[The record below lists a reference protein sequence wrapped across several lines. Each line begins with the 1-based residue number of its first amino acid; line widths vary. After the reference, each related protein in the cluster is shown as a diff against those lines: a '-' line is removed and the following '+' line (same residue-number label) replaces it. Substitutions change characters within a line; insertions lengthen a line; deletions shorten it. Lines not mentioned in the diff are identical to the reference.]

1 MSLQPGTLIGR
12 YVVVRKL
19 AEGGMAEIFLAAA
32 QGPEGFEKEVVI
44 KRIRSGFATDPAF
57 IQMFVEEAKVVSR
70 LNHANIVQ
78 IIDFARHEESY
89 YLAMEY
95 VRGRSLSEAHKRAR
109 ELSVPLPPVLVAH
122 LGQEVARGLAYA
134 HRLSDGGRPLELVHR
149 DVTPHNILLSYDG
162 AVKLTDFG
170 IAKASNR
177 ATTTGMLKGKFAY
190 MSPEQARGER
200 VDPRTDVFALGITLW
215 ELLTSGRLFDSESD
229 VGVLRAVQERE
240 VLAPSVLNPEVDEE
254 MDRVILRALERDLS
268 RRYQSA
274 QEMERALAHV
284 VLRTARSPDD
294 TDLGAWMQ
302 ELFPIEAKRAEPSFS
317 RSTPVPPAP
326 SRRPTPALVASAAE
340 GIADPLA
347 GLEPEVPPEAYSATA
362 SARTVLSAGT
372 ARDES
377 SHRTPVTRTPVTQSP
392 LKQKPP
398 PSPPL
403 AERLQQLRAAAMTWV
418 AGHRVPA
425 AVAAASVL
433 LLLVVGVTWT
443 MIRHSGSTGS
453 TQVVSRESPRP
464 DDLALTPG
472 GEKKIEPPPPPPAD
486 TPPPPSTEPG
496 TLSLTVIPWGA
507 VYVDGKLVR
516 AEHVGM
522 HEYVLSPGTHRI
534 QVKGQKPSEFDVEI
548 RPGGRETRRVRVR

>member
-44 KRIRSGFATDPAF
+44 KRIRPGFANDPSF
-57 IQMFVEEAKVVSR
+57 VQMFVEEAKVVSR
-70 LNHANIVQ
+70 LSHANIVQ
-78 IIDFARHEESY
+78 IIDFARHEQTY

-134 HRLSDGGRPLELVHR
+134 HRLSDGGHPLELVHR

-177 ATTTGMLKGKFAY
+177 ATSSGMLKGKFAY

-200 VDPRTDVFALGITLW
+200 VDPRTDVFALGVTLW
-215 ELLTSGRLFDSESD
+215 ELLTSGRLFDAESD

-254 MDRVILRALERDLS
+254 LDRVILRALDRDVS

-274 QEMERALAHV
+274 QELERALAHV

-294 TDLGAWMQ
+294 TDVGLWMR
-302 ELFPIEAKRAEPSFS
+302 ELFPIEAKRAEPSVS
-317 RSTPVPPAP
+317 RSVPPPAS
-326 SRRPTPALVASAAE
+326 SRRPTPALVAAAAE
-340 GIADPLA
+340 GIAEQMV
-347 GLEPEVPPEAYSATA
+347 GLEPEVPPDAFSVSA
-362 SARTVLSAGT
+362 SSRTVLSGGSTRNEA
-372 ARDES
+372 
-377 SHRTPVTRTPVTQSP
+377 SHRTPVTRTPITRSP
-392 LKQKPP
+392 VESPP
-398 PSPPL
+398 PLSPSL
-403 AERLQQLRAAAMTWV
+403 AERLQQLRAAAVAWV
-418 AGHRVPA
+418 AGHRIPA
-425 AVAAASVL
+425 AVAATGVL
-433 LLLVVGVTWT
+433 LLVGVGVTWT
-443 MIRHSGSTGS
+443 VTRRSTSPGTASSTGA
-453 TQVVSRESPRP
+453 REPARP
-464 DDLALTPG
+464 DDTALNLTP
-472 GEKKIEPPPPPPAD
+472 KLEPPPPPPPELPA
-486 TPPPPSTEPG
+486 PSSEPG
-496 TLSLTVIPWGA
+496 TLTLTVIPWGA

-516 AEHVGM
+516 AEHVGT
-522 HEYVLSPGTHRI
+522 HDYVLSPGTHRI
-534 QVKGQKPSEFDVEI
+534 LIKGSKPSEMDVEI
-548 RPGGRETRRVRVR
+548 RSGERETRRVRVR

>member
-44 KRIRSGFATDPAF
+44 KRIRPGFANDPSF
-57 IQMFVEEAKVVSR
+57 VQMFVEEAKVVSR
-70 LNHANIVQ
+70 LSHANIVQ
-78 IIDFARHEESY
+78 IIDFARHEETY

-134 HRLSDGGRPLELVHR
+134 HRLSDGGHPLELVHR

-177 ATTTGMLKGKFAY
+177 ATSSGMLKGKFAY
-190 MSPEQARGER
+190 MSPEQARGKR
-200 VDPRTDVFALGITLW
+200 VDPRTDVFALGVTLW
-215 ELLTSGRLFDSESD
+215 ELLTSGRLFDAESD

-254 MDRVILRALERDLS
+254 LDRVILRALDRDVS

-274 QEMERALAHV
+274 QELERALAHV

-294 TDLGAWMQ
+294 TDVGLWMR
-302 ELFPIEAKRAEPSFS
+302 ELFPIEAKRAEPSVS
-317 RSTPVPPAP
+317 RSVPPPAS
-326 SRRPTPALVASAAE
+326 SRRPTPALVAAAAE
-340 GIADPLA
+340 GIAEQMV
-347 GLEPEVPPEAYSATA
+347 GLEPEVPPDAFSVSA
-362 SARTVLSAGT
+362 SSRTVLSGGSTRNEA
-372 ARDES
+372 
-377 SHRTPVTRTPVTQSP
+377 SHRTPVTRTPITRSP
-392 LKQKPP
+392 VESPP
-398 PSPPL
+398 PLSPSL
-403 AERLQQLRAAAMTWV
+403 AERLQQLRAAAVAWV
-418 AGHRVPA
+418 AGHRIPA
-425 AVAAASVL
+425 AVAATGVL
-433 LLLVVGVTWT
+433 LLVGVGVTWT
-443 MIRHSGSTGS
+443 VTRRSTSPGTASS
-453 TQVVSRESPRP
+453 TAAREPARP
-464 DDLALTPG
+464 DDTALNLTP
-472 GEKKIEPPPPPPAD
+472 KLEPPPPPPPGLPA
-486 TPPPPSTEPG
+486 PSSEPG
-496 TLSLTVIPWGA
+496 TLTLTVIPWGA

-516 AEHVGM
+516 AEHVGT
-522 HEYVLSPGTHRI
+522 HDYVLSPGTHRI
-534 QVKGQKPSEFDVEI
+534 LIKGSKPSEMDVEI
-548 RPGGRETRRVRVR
+548 RSGERETRRVRVR

>member
-44 KRIRSGFATDPAF
+44 KRIRPGFANDPSF
-57 IQMFVEEAKVVSR
+57 VQMFVEEAKVVSR
-70 LNHANIVQ
+70 LSHANIVQ
-78 IIDFARHEESY
+78 IIDFARHEQTY

-134 HRLSDGGRPLELVHR
+134 HRLSDGGHPLELVHR

-177 ATTTGMLKGKFAY
+177 ATSSGMLKGKFAY

-200 VDPRTDVFALGITLW
+200 VDPRTDVFALGVTLW
-215 ELLTSGRLFDSESD
+215 ELLTSGRLFDAESD

-254 MDRVILRALERDLS
+254 LDRVILRALDRDVS

-274 QEMERALAHV
+274 QELERALAHV

-294 TDLGAWMQ
+294 TDVGEWMR
-302 ELFPIEAKRAEPSFS
+302 ELFPIEAKRAEPSVS
-317 RSTPVPPAP
+317 RSVPPPAA
-326 SRRPTPALVASAAE
+326 SRRPTPALVAAAAE
-340 GIADPLA
+340 GIAEQMV
-347 GLEPEVPPEAYSATA
+347 GLEPEVPPDAFSVSA
-362 SARTVLSAGT
+362 SSRTVLSGGSTRNEA
-372 ARDES
+372 
-377 SHRTPVTRTPVTQSP
+377 SHRTPVTRTPITRSP
-392 LKQKPP
+392 VESPP
-398 PSPPL
+398 PLSPSL
-403 AERLQQLRAAAMTWV
+403 AERLQQLRAAAVAWV
-418 AGHRVPA
+418 AGHRIPA
-425 AVAAASVL
+425 AVAATGVL
-433 LLLVVGVTWT
+433 LLVGVGVTWT
-443 MIRHSGSTGS
+443 VTRRSTSPGTASS
-453 TQVVSRESPRP
+453 TAAREPARP
-464 DDLALTPG
+464 DDTALNLTP
-472 GEKKIEPPPPPPAD
+472 KLEPPPPPPPGLPA
-486 TPPPPSTEPG
+486 PSSEPG
-496 TLSLTVIPWGA
+496 TLTLTVIPWGA

-516 AEHVGM
+516 AEHVGT
-522 HEYVLSPGTHRI
+522 HDYVLSPGTHRI
-534 QVKGQKPSEFDVEI
+534 LIKGSKPSEMDVEI
-548 RPGGRETRRVRVR
+548 RSGGREARRVRVR

>member
-44 KRIRSGFATDPAF
+44 KRIRPGFANDPSF
-57 IQMFVEEAKVVSR
+57 VQMFVEEAKVVSR
-70 LNHANIVQ
+70 LSHANIVQ
-78 IIDFARHEESY
+78 IIDFARHEQTY

-134 HRLSDGGRPLELVHR
+134 HRLSDGGHPLELVHR

-177 ATTTGMLKGKFAY
+177 ATSSGMLKGKFAY

-200 VDPRTDVFALGITLW
+200 VDPRTDVFALGVTLW
-215 ELLTSGRLFDSESD
+215 ELLTSGRLFDAESD

-254 MDRVILRALERDLS
+254 LDRVILRALDRDVS

-274 QEMERALAHV
+274 QELERALAHV

-294 TDLGAWMQ
+294 TDVGLWMR
-302 ELFPIEAKRAEPSFS
+302 ELFPIEAKRAEPSVS
-317 RSTPVPPAP
+317 RSVPPPAS
-326 SRRPTPALVASAAE
+326 SRRPTPALVAAAAE
-340 GIADPLA
+340 GIAEQMV
-347 GLEPEVPPEAYSATA
+347 GLEPEVPPDAFSVSA
-362 SARTVLSAGT
+362 SSRTVLSGGSTRNEA
-372 ARDES
+372 
-377 SHRTPVTRTPVTQSP
+377 SHRTPVTRTPITRSP
-392 LKQKPP
+392 VESPP
-398 PSPPL
+398 PLSPSL
-403 AERLQQLRAAAMTWV
+403 AERLQQLRAAAVAWV
-418 AGHRVPA
+418 AGHRIPA
-425 AVAAASVL
+425 AVAATGVL
-433 LLLVVGVTWT
+433 LLVGVGVTWT
-443 MIRHSGSTGS
+443 VTRRSTSPGTASS
-453 TQVVSRESPRP
+453 TAAREPARP
-464 DDLALTPG
+464 DDTALNLTP
-472 GEKKIEPPPPPPAD
+472 KLEPPPPPPPGLPA
-486 TPPPPSTEPG
+486 PSSEPG
-496 TLSLTVIPWGA
+496 TLTLTVIPWGA

-516 AEHVGM
+516 AEHVGT
-522 HEYVLSPGTHRI
+522 HDYVLSPGTHRI
-534 QVKGQKPSEFDVEI
+534 LIKGSKPSEMDVEI
-548 RPGGRETRRVRVR
+548 RSGERETRRVRVR